1 MRTGRP
7 GRVDPIPE
15 ARSEVAPIIER
26 APLPIV
32 EVRGSEHRVFY
43 VNAAFCR
50 LLGRSKTDLIG
61 NPFAEIVP
69 GGGECA
75 AILDQVYETGEAAT
89 HAHEHDSE
97 PAHWLYAIWPALDA
111 NQSPVGAI
119 IQLTKAPSFSLNA
132 TAINEA
138 LLIAGLHQHELA
150 EVGEKLNAR
159 LQQEIAERREVENE
173 LRASAERFRFLA
185 ESMPQKIF
193 TAQANGDIDYFN
205 RQWMEFTGMS
215 FEQMKDWGWQQFIH
229 PDDLADNLEQWRQSL
244 QTGEPFEFEHRVRR
258 HDGEYRW
265 HLSRARAM
273 RDAEDRVAMW
283 IGSNTDIEEL
293 RQAKEEAERA
303 SRAKDK
309 FLAALSHELRTPL
322 TPVLMIAAAGR
333 DEERFAADV
342 RAQFAM
348 IQRNVELEAR
358 LIDDL
363 LDITRITHGKLRL
376 QVQNCDGHSLLQSAL
391 EIVQDDVANQ
401 QLTLEVDLAAER
413 SQLSG
418 DPARIEQVLWN
429 LLKNAVKFTPTG
441 GHLTVRSFNLG
452 ERIVF
457 QISDTG
463 VGLAAEALER
473 IFLPFEQARPFA
485 EHRFGGLGLGL
496 AIAKTITE
504 LHGGIIRAES
514 GGPGRGA
521 TLTVELPTTEHS
533 LGAAEA
539 APARVET
546 GTTPAQVASLRV
558 LLVEDHHA
566 TVEVL
571 ARLLQRA
578 GHEVTTAASV
588 ANAFEAAKEKTFDV
602 VISDLGLPDGT
613 GFDLVKRLRATRPIP
628 AIALSG
634 YGMDEDIRHSQEA
647 GFAAHLIKPVDFAQ
661 LEQALLEVMA

>member
-1 MRTGRP
+1 MRAVRTGKP
-7 GRVDPIPE
+7 DPIPE
-15 ARSEVAPIIER
+15 RWSEAAPIIER

-32 EVRGSEHRVFY
+32 EVRGSEHRVSY
-43 VNAAFCR
+43 VNRAFCK
-50 LLGRSKTDLIG
+50 LLGKSGADLIG
-61 NPFAEIVP
+61 SRFAEIVP
-69 GGGECA
+69 GAGGCA

-89 HAHEHDSE
+89 HRHEHDSE
-97 PAHWLYAIWPALDA
+97 PAHWLYAMWPSLDL
-111 NQSPVGAI
+111 NQTPAGVI
-119 IQLTKAPSFSLNA
+119 IQLTKAPNFCLNA

-138 LLIAGLHQHELA
+138 LLIAGLHQHELT

-159 LQQEIAERREVENE
+159 LQREIAERQEVENE

-193 TAQANGDIDYFN
+193 TAKANGDVDYFN
-205 RQWMEFTGMS
+205 RQWMEFTGLS
-215 FEQMKDWGWQQFIH
+215 FERMKDWGWQQFIH
-229 PDDLADNLEQWRQSL
+229 PDDLADNLQQWRHSI
-244 QTGEPFEFEHRVRR
+244 QTGEPFQFEHRVRR

-273 RDAEDRVAMW
+273 RDADDRVMMW

-303 SRAKDK
+303 SKAKDK

-391 EIVQDDVANQ
+391 EIVEEDVANKH
-401 QLTLEVDLAAER
+401 LTMEVALAAER
-413 SQLSG
+413 TQLAG

-429 LLKNAVKFTPTG
+429 LLKNAVKFTPPG
-441 GHLTVRSFNLG
+441 GHLTVRSRNLD
-452 ERIVF
+452 ERLVF
-457 QISDTG
+457 EISDTG
-463 VGLAAEALER
+463 IGLAADALER
-473 IFLPFEQARPFA
+473 VFLPFEQAKPFA

-496 AIAKTITE
+496 AISKTLTE
-504 LHGGIIRAES
+504 LHGGTVRAES
-514 GGPGRGA
+514 SGPGQGA
-521 TLTVELPTTEHS
+521 TFTLELPAIADS
-533 LGAAEA
+533 LGALETAPVPA
-539 APARVET
+539 DATPAR
-546 GTTPAQVASLRV
+546 VASLRV
-558 LLVEDHHA
+558 LLVEDHQA

-578 GHEVTTAASV
+578 GHAVTTAMSV
-588 ANAFEAAKEKTFDV
+588 AHALEAAKGNTFDV

-613 GFDLVKRLRATRPIP
+613 GFELVRTLRADRPIP

-634 YGMDEDIRHSQEA
+634 YGMDEDIRRSHEA
-647 GFAAHLIKPVDFAQ
+647 GFSTHLTKPVDFGQ
-661 LEQALLEVMA
+661 LEQALREVVL